1 MRELKFR
8 VWGLYGDKYTYIE
21 KENQTEAESFW
32 DKRCIAILDE
42 KHIVECG
49 TDEDGDGEGYEYCD
63 VEEVETIEQYTG
75 LKDKN
80 GKEIYEGDIVEALID
95 GAWVTGRNSVSFGK
109 AKWKLEVIYN
119 DIRFM
124 DVFRVIG
131 SKNAP
136 DRIYYLFDKELSEL
150 EVIGNIHENPELLEA
165 RNVD

>member
-8 VWGLYGDKYTYIE
+8 QWQKATKHYVYFSLSRGVSLKFNIE
-21 KENQTEAESFW
+21 PDLEP
-32 DKRCIAILDE
+32 
-42 KHIVECG
+42 
-49 TDEDGDGEGYEYCD
+49 
-63 VEEVETIEQYTG
+63 YTG

-95 GAWVTGRNSVSFGK
+95 GVWAIDNSLSFGK
-109 AKWKLEVIYN
+109 VKWKLEVIYN

-165 RNVD
+165 KNVC